1 LPLIDNIYFNIPLRL
16 YLSEDG
22 TLNEK
27 NSNSFQRGFLDH
39 ITRPDQLKAGTVEI
53 VKIQS
58 KHSTKKGKRR
68 NEPIVSPALWAL
80 NKEGYEVFNAGTDG
94 DVMIYLPSETVT
106 FDDEEPL
113 PIRLDLG
120 DVVSNEPIEA
130 KIEAPENAAVDKGVE
145 YREPADL
152 FVNAKKKETFEIIN
166 FDEIIVQP
174 KLEAAKVETKIAP
187 EAKTIVV
194 ADIKSKEPPRAVPEA
209 KVAVV
214 EEIKAKEPMQ
224 AVPEAKVA
232 VVADIKVKES
242 SKVESRLGAKEGER
256 VVLKLE
262 PSKKMTP
269 PDFLSRITRVQRNTM
284 AGIRVKVNEVT
295 SESNGNAEGV
305 STEKPFLSS
314 KIETECAQTSS
325 STVEVKPTV
334 SNILPVEESIEV
346 DEPTTI
352 SSMVDAIEINDE
364 VFDVMKLTVP
374 SLEIE
379 EGMIIGIL

>member
-1 LPLIDNIYFNIPLRL
+1 MPLIDNIYFNIPLRL

-214 EEIKAKEPMQ
+214 
-224 AVPEAKVA
+224 
-232 VVADIKVKES
+232 ADIKVKES